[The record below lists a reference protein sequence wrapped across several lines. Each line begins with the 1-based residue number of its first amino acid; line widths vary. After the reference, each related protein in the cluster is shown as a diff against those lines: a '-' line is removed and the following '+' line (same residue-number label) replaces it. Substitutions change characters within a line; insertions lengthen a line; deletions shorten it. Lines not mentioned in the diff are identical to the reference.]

1 MTHVDFAVCIRRAV
15 MQNKFL
21 VACMQSLLFT
31 INIVFFPEFQEIR
44 FALRQTGTHRELCF
58 GQIQCF
64 TIVHY

>member
-1 MTHVDFAVCIRRAV
+1 

-21 VACMQSLLFT
+21 VACMQSLLFA
-31 INIVFFPEFQEIR
+31 INIIFFPEFQEIR